1 MTDTHAPE
9 VAASTAPT
17 PPAEGTDAT
26 FTKAEV
32 EKLLAERLARETRQ
46 REKAIAE
53 GVQARLEQELAHNVW
68 LDADPDLDII
78 FDADHKTKWKRALAK
93 IGVSPEQLASTG
105 GTA

>member
-1 MTDTHAPE
+1 M
-9 VAASTAPT
+9 
-17 PPAEGTDAT
+17 
-26 FTKAEV
+26 
-32 EKLLAERLARETRQ
+32 
-46 REKAIAE
+46 
-53 GVQARLEQELAHNVW
+53 W